1 MNVITISSAL
11 DINKNNFNTD
21 LMVSVLFRTV
31 YTFPLFRLLII
42 IDLKVWRIDLSILF
56 PHFRL
61 SNFLSFL
68 TKTRFCSQ
76 NNTYLSEYR
85 KKNLLVKDNSC
96 NAII

>member
-31 YTFPLFRLLII
+31 YTFPLFRWLII
-42 IDLKVWRIDLSILF
+42 IDLIVRRIDLSILF

-61 SNFLSFL
+61 SNFFFL